1 MATIIFYEKPGCIN
15 NTKQKALLEAAGH
28 LVKARNLLTEN
39 WTALTLSSFFGDLP
53 VTAWFNPTAPDLKSG
68 KIRPDQIEA
77 SEALELMIEN
87 PLLIRRPL
95 MQVGDRKEVGF
106 DLKIV
111 ADWIGLQPINIE
123 QKPIL
128 ESLIKQDLET
138 CPNRKL

>member
-1 MATIIFYEKPGCIN
+1 
-15 NTKQKALLEAAGH
+15 
-28 LVKARNLLTEN
+28 
-39 WTALTLSSFFGDLP
+39 
-53 VTAWFNPTAPDLKSG
+53 
-68 KIRPDQIEA
+68 
-77 SEALELMIEN
+77 MIEN

-111 ADWIGLQPINIE
+111 ADWIGLQPINQE